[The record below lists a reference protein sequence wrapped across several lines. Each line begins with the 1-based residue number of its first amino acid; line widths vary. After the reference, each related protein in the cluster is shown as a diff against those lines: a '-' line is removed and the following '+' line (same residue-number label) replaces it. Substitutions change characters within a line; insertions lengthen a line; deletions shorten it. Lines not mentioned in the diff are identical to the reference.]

1 MKFKIK
7 TNLWS
12 GIIMGLFSIAM
23 LIAMPGQVRLPMF
36 DSGAPS
42 PRIIPGTCLAGT
54 LVCSAALI
62 IQSLV
67 FKKEKIFEFDWKK
80 EKPCIVFILLLCAY
94 VALTINIGFIPA
106 VVIIFPIILFYCG
119 ERKPFI
125 YLFTVA
131 AGVGIFFLFKYVFH
145 VSLPGIPGLGAE
157 FMGDLQQIVLA
168 LQNVFTLGNLAIIF
182 GGLILGMI
190 VGCIPGLSVTLGI
203 ILLLPL
209 TYSFSS
215 PDTAII
221 SLLAVYVGGMYG
233 GSISAITLNTPGT
246 NSAIATT
253 FDGYPLAKKGK
264 VKKALD
270 TSLFASTFGGLFS
283 ALLLLVCASF
293 ITKLVSKFASVEYF
307 SMAILG
313 ISLIAGVSG
322 DSLPKGIMSG
332 LLGILMAAIGADA
345 VTGVMRFTFGIDSL
359 RYGIDMLPAM
369 IALIALTQV
378 VQKLRDFVLAAGKLD
393 DVTKIDTEG
402 LTLREAKSIIPAC
415 TRSSAIASIL
425 GAMPGVGGGVAQFMC
440 YNECRRASKRP
451 QDFGKGSLEG
461 IAAAEA
467 SNNAVVGSAMI
478 PLLTLGIPGDGV
490 TALLLGAFILH
501 GIQPGPNMFTKQG
514 VIAYSIILG
523 CLIANIFLYPI
534 GLALTRAV
542 AKIIQVRYTYLAPI
556 IIIFC
561 FAGAFAA
568 TGNTKELVLTAA
580 ILVFSYLLTLLDISS
595 TPLMLGMILAD
606 IMEMNF
612 VTSMMSYDKDYLIF
626 FKRPISCCI
635 LILTVVLVISM
646 IRINKKVE
654 ALNQEQMEAMKKGQ
668 EESRAEA

>member
-1 MKFKIK
+1 
-7 TNLWS
+7 
-12 GIIMGLFSIAM
+12 
-23 LIAMPGQVRLPMF
+23 
-36 DSGAPS
+36 
-42 PRIIPGTCLAGT
+42 
-54 LVCSAALI
+54 
-62 IQSLV
+62 
-67 FKKEKIFEFDWKK
+67 
-80 EKPCIVFILLLCAY
+80 
-94 VALTINIGFIPA
+94 
-106 VVIIFPIILFYCG
+106 
-119 ERKPFI
+119 
-125 YLFTVA
+125 
-131 AGVGIFFLFKYVFH
+131 
-145 VSLPGIPGLGAE
+145 
-157 FMGDLQQIVLA
+157 MGDLQMIIAAVGQ
-168 LQNVFTLGNLAIIF
+168 VFTPLNLIIIF
-182 GGLILGMI
+182 GGLVLGMI

-209 TYSFSS
+209 TYGFSS

-270 TSLFASTFGGLFS
+270 TSLFASVFGGLFS
-283 ALLLLVCASF
+283 AVLLLVCASF
-293 ITKLVSKFASVEYF
+293 ITKLVSRFASVEYF

-322 DSLPKGIMSG
+322 DSLPKGIISG

-378 VQKLRDFVLAAGKLD
+378 VQKLRDFILAEGKLD
-393 DVTKIDTEG
+393 DVTKIDKQG
-402 LTLREAKSIIPAC
+402 LTRKEMKSILPAC
-415 TRSSAIASIL
+415 LRSSAIASVL

-461 IAAAEA
+461 IAAAES

-501 GIQPGPNMFTKQG
+501 GIQPGPTMFSKQG

-523 CLIANIFLYPI
+523 CMIANIFLYPI
-534 GLALTRAV
+534 GMFMTRAV
-542 AKIIQVRYTYLAPI
+542 AKIVQVRYTYLAPV

-568 TGNTKELVLTAA
+568 TGNVKELIITAA
-580 ILVFSYLLTLLDISS
+580 VLVFSYFLTMLDISS

-612 VTSMMSYDKDYLIF
+612 VTSMMSYDRDYLIF
-626 FKRPISCCI
+626 FKRPISCVI
-635 LILTVVLVISM
+635 LILTVILVVSM

-654 ALNQEQMEAMKKGQ
+654 ALNQAQL
-668 EESRAEA
+668 EEMRRGTEETLAAEANAVEANAE

>member
-1 MKFKIK
+1 
-7 TNLWS
+7 
-12 GIIMGLFSIAM
+12 
-23 LIAMPGQVRLPMF
+23 
-36 DSGAPS
+36 
-42 PRIIPGTCLAGT
+42 
-54 LVCSAALI
+54 
-62 IQSLV
+62 
-67 FKKEKIFEFDWKK
+67 
-80 EKPCIVFILLLCAY
+80 
-94 VALTINIGFIPA
+94 
-106 VVIIFPIILFYCG
+106 
-119 ERKPFI
+119 
-125 YLFTVA
+125 
-131 AGVGIFFLFKYVFH
+131 
-145 VSLPGIPGLGAE
+145 
-157 FMGDLQQIVLA
+157 MGDLQQIILA
-168 LQNVFTLGNLAIIF
+168 LHQVFTVGNLVVIF
-182 GGLILGMI
+182 GGLVLGMI

-332 LLGILMAAIGADA
+332 LLGILMASIGADA
-345 VTGVMRFTFGIDSL
+345 VTGVMRFTFGIDAL

-378 VQKLRDFVLAAGKLD
+378 VQKLRDFVLAEGKLD
-393 DVTKIDTEG
+393 DMTKIDNEG
-402 LTLREAKSIIPAC
+402 LTFKEAKSILPAC
-415 TRSSAIASIL
+415 TRSSVIASIL

-523 CLIANIFLYPI
+523 CLVANLFLYPI

-580 ILVFSYLLTLLDISS
+580 ILVFSYLLTILDISS
-595 TPLMLGMILAD
+595 TPMMLGMILAD

-626 FKRPISCCI
+626 FKRPISCVI
-635 LILTVVLVISM
+635 LILTVILVVSM

-654 ALNQEQMEAMKKGQ
+654 ALNQAQMEEMMKDQ
-668 EESRAEA
+668 EQVEGKA

>member
-1 MKFKIK
+1 
-7 TNLWS
+7 
-12 GIIMGLFSIAM
+12 
-23 LIAMPGQVRLPMF
+23 
-36 DSGAPS
+36 
-42 PRIIPGTCLAGT
+42 
-54 LVCSAALI
+54 
-62 IQSLV
+62 
-67 FKKEKIFEFDWKK
+67 
-80 EKPCIVFILLLCAY
+80 
-94 VALTINIGFIPA
+94 
-106 VVIIFPIILFYCG
+106 
-119 ERKPFI
+119 
-125 YLFTVA
+125 
-131 AGVGIFFLFKYVFH
+131 
-145 VSLPGIPGLGAE
+145 
-157 FMGDLQQIVLA
+157 MGDMQMILQAIGM
-168 LQNVFTLGNLAIIF
+168 VFTPLNLAMIF
-182 GGLILGMI
+182 GGLVLGMV

-209 TYSFSS
+209 TYNFPSA
-215 PDTAII
+215 DTAII
-221 SLLAVYVGGMYG
+221 ALLAVYVGGMYG

-253 FDGYPLAKKGK
+253 FDGYPLAKQGK

-293 ITKLVSKFASVEYF
+293 ITKLVANFASVEYF

-322 DSLPKGIMSG
+322 DSLPKGVLSG
-332 LLGILMAAIGADA
+332 LLGILIASIGADA
-345 VTGVMRFTFGIDSL
+345 ITGVVRFSFGLDTL
-359 RYGIDMLPAM
+359 KFGIDMLPAM

-378 VQKLRDFVLAAGKLD
+378 VQKLRDFVISHGKLD
-393 DVTKIDTEG
+393 DANKIDKEG
-402 LTLREAKSIIPAC
+402 LTLKEMKAITPAC

-440 YNECRRASKRP
+440 YNECRRASKHP
-451 QDFGKGSLEG
+451 EKFGKGSLEG
-461 IAAAEA
+461 IAAAES

-501 GIQPGPNMFTKQG
+501 GIQPGPTMFTKQG

-523 CLIANIFLYPI
+523 CLVANIFLYPI
-534 GLALTRAV
+534 GMLLTRAV
-542 AKIIQVRYTYLAPI
+542 AKIIQVRYTYLAPVI
-556 IIIFC
+556 IMFC

-568 TGNTKELVLTAA
+568 TGNIKELVLVAA
-580 ILVFSYLLTLLDISS
+580 ILVFSYVLVVLDISS

-626 FKRPISCCI
+626 FKRPISCVI
-635 LILTVVLVISM
+635 LILTVILVISM

-654 ALNQEQMEAMKKGQ
+654 ALNKAQLEEMQKEHEEAGKPAEEPREKGTDWAGLEKLDEA
-668 EESRAEA
+668 EEKPAETPADKPNA

>member
-1 MKFKIK
+1 
-7 TNLWS
+7 
-12 GIIMGLFSIAM
+12 
-23 LIAMPGQVRLPMF
+23 
-36 DSGAPS
+36 
-42 PRIIPGTCLAGT
+42 
-54 LVCSAALI
+54 
-62 IQSLV
+62 
-67 FKKEKIFEFDWKK
+67 
-80 EKPCIVFILLLCAY
+80 
-94 VALTINIGFIPA
+94 
-106 VVIIFPIILFYCG
+106 
-119 ERKPFI
+119 
-125 YLFTVA
+125 
-131 AGVGIFFLFKYVFH
+131 
-145 VSLPGIPGLGAE
+145 
-157 FMGDLQQIVLA
+157 MGDIQMIVQA
-168 LQNVFTLGNLAIIF
+168 IGMVFTPINLAMIF
-182 GGLILGMI
+182 GGLILGMV

-209 TYSFSS
+209 TYSFKS

-221 SLLAVYVGGMYG
+221 ALLAVYVGGMYG

-253 FDGYPLAKKGK
+253 FDGYPLAKQGK

-293 ITKLVSKFASVEYF
+293 ITKLVANFASVEYF

-322 DSLPKGIMSG
+322 DSLPKGVLSG
-332 LLGILMAAIGADA
+332 LLGILIASIGMDAI
-345 VTGVMRFTFGIDSL
+345 TGVTRFSFGLDTL
-359 RYGIDMLPAM
+359 KFGIDMLPAM

-378 VQKLRDFVLAAGKLD
+378 VQKLRDFVISHGKLD
-393 DVTKIDTEG
+393 DANKIDNEG
-402 LTLREAKSIIPAC
+402 LTLKEMKSITPAC
-415 TRSSAIASIL
+415 TRSSLIASLL

-440 YNECRRASKRP
+440 YNECRRASKHP
-451 QDFGKGSLEG
+451 EKFGKGSLEG

-501 GIQPGPNMFTKQG
+501 GIQPGPTMFTKQG

-523 CLIANIFLYPI
+523 CLVANIFLYPI
-534 GLALTRAV
+534 GMLLTRAV
-542 AKIIQVRYTYLAPI
+542 AKIIQVRYTYLAPVI
-556 IIIFC
+556 IMFC

-568 TGNTKELVLTAA
+568 TGNTKELILVAA
-580 ILVFSYLLTLLDISS
+580 ILVFSYLLVVLDISS

-612 VTSMMSYDKDYLIF
+612 VTSMMSYDKDFLIF
-626 FKRPISCCI
+626 FKRPISCVI

-654 ALNQEQMEAMKKGQ
+654 ALNKAQLEEMMREHEETGKPAEEPREKGTDWASLEKLDEVEDSTPVRDPSQ
-668 EESRAEA
+668 KPKP

>member
-1 MKFKIK
+1 
-7 TNLWS
+7 
-12 GIIMGLFSIAM
+12 MGDM
-23 LIAMPGQVRLPMF
+23 QM
-36 DSGAPS
+36 
-42 PRIIPGTCLAGT
+42 
-54 LVCSAALI
+54 I
-62 IQSLV
+62 IQAIGMV
-67 FKKEKIFEFDWKK
+67 FS
-80 EKPCIVFILLLCAY
+80 
-94 VALTINIGFIPA
+94 
-106 VVIIFPIILFYCG
+106 PI
-119 ERKPFI
+119 
-125 YLFTVA
+125 
-131 AGVGIFFLFKYVFH
+131 
-145 VSLPGIPGLGAE
+145 
-157 FMGDLQQIVLA
+157 
-168 LQNVFTLGNLAIIF
+168 NLAMIF

-209 TYSFSS
+209 TYSFKS

-221 SLLAVYVGGMYG
+221 ALLAVYVGGMYG

-253 FDGYPLAKKGK
+253 FDGYPLAKQGK

-293 ITKLVSKFASVEYF
+293 ITKLVANFASVEYF

-322 DSLPKGIMSG
+322 DSLPKGVLSG
-332 LLGILMAAIGADA
+332 LLGILIASIGMDAI
-345 VTGVMRFTFGIDSL
+345 TGVTRFSFGLDTL
-359 RYGIDMLPAM
+359 KFGVDMLPAM

-378 VQKLRDFVLAAGKLD
+378 VQKLRDFVISHGKLD
-393 DVTKIDTEG
+393 DANKIDNEG
-402 LTLREAKSIIPAC
+402 LTVKEMRSIIPAC

-440 YNECRRASKRP
+440 YNECRRASKHP
-451 QDFGKGSLEG
+451 EKFGKGSLEG
-461 IAAAEA
+461 IAAAES

-501 GIQPGPNMFTKQG
+501 GIQPGPTMFTKQG

-523 CLIANIFLYPI
+523 CLVANLFLYPI
-534 GLALTRAV
+534 GLLLTRAV
-542 AKIIQVRYTYLAPI
+542 AKIIQVRYTYLAPVI
-556 IIIFC
+556 IMFC

-568 TGNTKELVLTAA
+568 TGNTKELILVAA
-580 ILVFSYLLTLLDISS
+580 ILVFSYVLVVLDISS

-626 FKRPISCCI
+626 FKRPISCVI
-635 LILTVVLVISM
+635 LILTVILVISM
-646 IRINKKVE
+646 LRINKKVE
-654 ALNQEQMEAMKKGQ
+654 ALNKAQLEEMMKEHEETGKPAEEPREKATDWAGLEKLDEAESS
-668 EESRAEA
+668 EENAARKDAEPKS

>member
-1 MKFKIK
+1 
-7 TNLWS
+7 
-12 GIIMGLFSIAM
+12 MGDM
-23 LIAMPGQVRLPMF
+23 QM
-36 DSGAPS
+36 
-42 PRIIPGTCLAGT
+42 
-54 LVCSAALI
+54 I
-62 IQSLV
+62 IQAVGMV
-67 FKKEKIFEFDWKK
+67 FS
-80 EKPCIVFILLLCAY
+80 
-94 VALTINIGFIPA
+94 
-106 VVIIFPIILFYCG
+106 PI
-119 ERKPFI
+119 
-125 YLFTVA
+125 
-131 AGVGIFFLFKYVFH
+131 
-145 VSLPGIPGLGAE
+145 
-157 FMGDLQQIVLA
+157 
-168 LQNVFTLGNLAIIF
+168 NLAMIF
-182 GGLILGMI
+182 GGLVLGMI

-209 TYSFSS
+209 TYSFKS

-221 SLLAVYVGGMYG
+221 ALLAVYVGGMYG

-253 FDGYPLAKKGK
+253 FDGYPLAKQGK

-293 ITKLVSKFASVEYF
+293 ITKLVANFASVEYF

-322 DSLPKGIMSG
+322 DSLPKGVLSG
-332 LLGILMAAIGADA
+332 LLGILMASIG
-345 VTGVMRFTFGIDSL
+345 FGLDTL
-359 RYGIDMLPAM
+359 KFGIDMLPAM

-378 VQKLRDFVLAAGKLD
+378 VQKLRDFVISHGKLD
-393 DVTKIDTEG
+393 DANKIDNEG
-402 LTLREAKSIIPAC
+402 LTVKEMRSIIPAC

-440 YNECRRASKRP
+440 YNECRRASKHP
-451 QDFGKGSLEG
+451 EKFGKGSLEG
-461 IAAAEA
+461 IAAAES

-501 GIQPGPNMFTKQG
+501 GIQPGPTMFTKQG

-523 CLIANIFLYPI
+523 CLVANLFLYPI
-534 GLALTRAV
+534 GLLLTRAV
-542 AKIIQVRYTYLAPI
+542 AKIIQVRYTYLAPVI
-556 IIIFC
+556 IMFC

-568 TGNTKELVLTAA
+568 TGNTKELILVAA
-580 ILVFSYLLTLLDISS
+580 ILVFSYVLVVLDISS

-626 FKRPISCCI
+626 FKRPISCVI
-635 LILTVVLVISM
+635 LILTVILVISM
-646 IRINKKVE
+646 LRINKKVE
-654 ALNQEQMEAMKKGQ
+654 ALNKAQLEEMMKEHEETGKPAEEPREKATDWAGLEKLDEAESS
-668 EESRAEA
+668 EENAARKDAQPKS

>member
-1 MKFKIK
+1 MQ
-7 TNLWS
+7 
-12 GIIMGLFSIAM
+12 M
-23 LIAMPGQVRLPMF
+23 
-36 DSGAPS
+36 
-42 PRIIPGTCLAGT
+42 
-54 LVCSAALI
+54 I
-62 IQSLV
+62 IQAIGMV
-67 FKKEKIFEFDWKK
+67 FS
-80 EKPCIVFILLLCAY
+80 
-94 VALTINIGFIPA
+94 
-106 VVIIFPIILFYCG
+106 PI
-119 ERKPFI
+119 
-125 YLFTVA
+125 
-131 AGVGIFFLFKYVFH
+131 
-145 VSLPGIPGLGAE
+145 
-157 FMGDLQQIVLA
+157 
-168 LQNVFTLGNLAIIF
+168 NLAMIF

-209 TYSFSS
+209 TYSFKS

-221 SLLAVYVGGMYG
+221 ALLAVYVGGMYG

-253 FDGYPLAKKGK
+253 FDGYPLAKQGK

-293 ITKLVSKFASVEYF
+293 ITKLVANFASVEYF

-322 DSLPKGIMSG
+322 DSLPKGVLSG
-332 LLGILMAAIGADA
+332 LLGILMASIGTDAI
-345 VTGVMRFTFGIDSL
+345 TGVTRFSFGLDTL
-359 RYGIDMLPAM
+359 KFGIDMLPAM

-378 VQKLRDFVLAAGKLD
+378 VQKLRDFVISHGKLD
-393 DVTKIDTEG
+393 DANKIDNEG
-402 LTLREAKSIIPAC
+402 LTVKEMRSIIPAC

-440 YNECRRASKRP
+440 YNECRRASKHP
-451 QDFGKGSLEG
+451 EKFGKGSLEG
-461 IAAAEA
+461 IAAAES

-501 GIQPGPNMFTKQG
+501 GIQPGPTMFTKQG

-523 CLIANIFLYPI
+523 CLVANLFLYPI
-534 GLALTRAV
+534 GLLLTRAV
-542 AKIIQVRYTYLAPI
+542 AKIIQVRYTYLAPVI
-556 IIIFC
+556 IMFC

-568 TGNTKELVLTAA
+568 TGNTKELILVAA
-580 ILVFSYLLTLLDISS
+580 ILVFSYVLVVLDISS

-626 FKRPISCCI
+626 FKRPISCVI
-635 LILTVVLVISM
+635 LILTVILVISM
-646 IRINKKVE
+646 LRINKKVE
-654 ALNQEQMEAMKKGQ
+654 ALNKAQLEEMMKEHEETGKPAEEPREKATDWAGLEKLDEAESS
-668 EESRAEA
+668 EENAARKDAKPKS